1 MAIDL
6 NALWD
11 FADPAASERRFVAA
25 LATAS
30 GDEALILRTQIARTH
45 GLRRDFERARRV
57 LDEVEGAVVDA
68 GPEAQ
73 VRFHLERGRTYASG
87 AHPVDALT
95 QDARSAARR
104 SYERALDVARAAE
117 LDALAIDALHMVA
130 FVDPA
135 PAEQLAWSEA
145 ALDVALNSRQPA
157 ARAWEASIRNNVGY
171 ALHQLGDFDRA
182 LREFE
187 QALAIRER
195 GTNAEATR
203 VARWMVA
210 WTLRSLGRSEEAMQ
224 LQLALELEGDA
235 AGKPD
240 PYVYDE
246 LHALYLARGDEAS
259 AARYAERATDARR

>member
-57 LDEVEGAVVDA
+57 LDEVEGAVTDA
-68 GPEAQ
+68 GPAAQ
-73 VRFHLERGRTYASG
+73 VRFHIERGRTYASG
-87 AHPVDALT
+87 AHPAEVLT
-95 QDARSAARR
+95 
-104 SYERALDVARAAE
+104 RAAE
-117 LDALAIDALHMVA
+117 LDALAIDALHMFA

-135 PAEQLAWSEA
+135 PAEQRKWSEA
-145 ALDVALNSRQPA
+145 ALDIALTSRQPA
-157 ARAWEASIRNNVGY
+157 ATAWEATIRNNLGY

-203 VARWMVA
+203 AARWMVA
-210 WTLRSLGRSEEAMQ
+210 WTRRSLGRSDEA
-224 LQLALELEGDA
+224 LRIQLALEVEGDA